1 MKLLIF
7 KKLFV
12 LDLHITF
19 ESKNI
24 IKNSKQRSVLGLRTT
39 FE

>member
-12 LDLHITF
+12 LDLHIAF

-24 IKNSKQRSVLGLRTT
+24 IKNSKQ
-39 FE
+39 